1 MAPVALQL
9 RQYLVVLEDQKHQ
22 LDLVVLDYLF
32 RPDLMDQLVLVDLL
46 LCLLDQMV
54 PVDQYRLA
62 PLVLELL
69 AVLLHL
75 LVPVVREFREYLLN
89 HGHL

>member
-1 MAPVALQL
+1 
-9 RQYLVVLEDQKHQ
+9 VVLEDQKHQ

-32 RPDLMDQLVLVDLL
+32 RPALMGQLVLVDLQ

-54 PVDQYRLA
+54 PAVQYRLA

-75 LVPVVREFREYLLN
+75 LVPVVREFREYLLI